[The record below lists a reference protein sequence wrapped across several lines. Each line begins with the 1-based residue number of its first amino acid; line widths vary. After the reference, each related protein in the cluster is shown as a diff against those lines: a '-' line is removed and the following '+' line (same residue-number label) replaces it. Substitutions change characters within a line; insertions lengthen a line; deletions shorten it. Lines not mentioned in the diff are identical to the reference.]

1 MMAMTTYRPS
11 NLLGQLQREMG
22 GLFENPLATANFG
35 SEEWSP
41 AVDIKETDQAFVIH
55 ADLPGVKAD
64 DIEVIMEEGVL
75 TIKGERESTKEEEK
89 ESYKRVE
96 RFKGSFMRRFTL
108 PDIADSSNVSAK
120 TKEGVLELVI
130 PKVEKAKP
138 QKISVQNESE

>member
-1 MMAMTTYRPS
+1 MAMTTYRPR

-89 ESYKRVE
+89 ENYKRVE

-138 QKISVQNESE
+138 QKISVQSESE

>member
-1 MMAMTTYRPS
+1 MAMTTYRPR

-22 GLFENPLATANFG
+22 GLFDNPLATANFG

-138 QKISVQNESE
+138 QKISVQSESE